1 MIKATF
7 YYSKNGALT
16 GFNIKGHSGYAE
28 SGSDIICASVSS
40 AAYMVANTIMEI
52 MGVKADARVDD
63 SGEMTVIIPEES
75 ADKTNDILQ
84 GLKLHINELSLQYPK
99 NVTITTT
106 EV

>member
-1 MIKATF
+1 MIKAAF

>member
-7 YYSKNGALT
+7 YYSKNGART

-28 SGSDIICASVSS
+28 CGFDIICASVSS